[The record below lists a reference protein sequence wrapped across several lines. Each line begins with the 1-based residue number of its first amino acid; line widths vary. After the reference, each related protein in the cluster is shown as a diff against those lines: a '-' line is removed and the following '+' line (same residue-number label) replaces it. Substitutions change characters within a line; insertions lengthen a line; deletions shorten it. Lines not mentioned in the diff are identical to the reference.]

1 MKLSVVIPTLGG
13 IQLKDT
19 IAALQ
24 NSSIQP
30 MEILLCMPD
39 SNELLVD
46 IELFDNIKIIRT
58 KKKAQVYQRVTG
70 FIAAKGDF
78 VLQLDDR
85 VIVKND
91 AIEKL
96 VYCLKGLDEK
106 SAVTATMLKEGTDQ
120 SAYSRKNNNIIRK
133 LSDWILNGKIGY
145 KPGFITLS
153 GLAFG
158 FNFIDKT
165 QDKIETE
172 WLPGGC
178 ILHRSENL
186 ITQDYFPFVGK
197 AYAEDLIHSHLL
209 RESGVKLY
217 VCNNAIIYLRVIP
230 YPDSIIELYRQYRAT
245 KYFVSLQRKRFLRL
259 NLIYVLRL
267 IQISG
272 RLTIKTIVKSVKK

>member
-30 MEILLCMPD
+30 MEIILCMPD

>member
-30 MEILLCMPD
+30 MEIILCMPD

-106 SAVTATMLKEGTDQ
+106 SAVTAAMLKEGTDQ

>member
-1 MKLSVVIPTLGG
+1 MNLSVVILTLGG
-13 IQLKDT
+13 IQLEDT

-24 NSSIQP
+24 NSSIRP
-30 MEILLCMPD
+30 MEILICMPD
-39 SNELLVD
+39 SNELLAD
-46 IELFDNIKIIRT
+46 IDLFDNIKIIRT

-106 SAVTATMLKEGTDQ
+106 SAVTAAMLKEGTDQ

-158 FNFIDKT
+158 FNFIDFG
-165 QDKIETE
+165 EG
-172 WLPGGC
+172 LPEPRT
-178 ILHRSENL
+178 L
-186 ITQDYFPFVGK
+186 
-197 AYAEDLIHSHLL
+197 
-209 RESGVKLY
+209 
-217 VCNNAIIYLRVIP
+217 
-230 YPDSIIELYRQYRAT
+230 
-245 KYFVSLQRKRFLRL
+245 
-259 NLIYVLRL
+259 
-267 IQISG
+267 
-272 RLTIKTIVKSVKK
+272 